1 MAEGSQF
8 PSPIM
13 RTAACFHD
21 QLGGRELLEEG
32 RHLGATEIGLQ
43 YISAGVIDAVKGE
56 DSLGRVDA
64 DALNL
69 GHGRLR
75 SWFVTTQLWH
85 SMPWGRPSQQ
95 PTENRWVDERVRAP
109 TESNLYWK
117 DLPYLVKVDKLNRHE
132 KAPLAGIA

>member
-1 MAEGSQF
+1 
-8 PSPIM
+8 M

-32 RHLGATEIGLQ
+32 RHLCATEIGLQ
-43 YISAGVIDAVKGE
+43 YSSAGVLDAVKGE

-95 PTENRWVDERVRAP
+95 SSTCSDSGVTRSASERISSPPSVR
-109 TESNLYWK
+109 
-117 DLPYLVKVDKLNRHE
+117 KVTS
-132 KAPLAGIA
+132 

>member
-1 MAEGSQF
+1 
-8 PSPIM
+8 M

-32 RHLGATEIGLQ
+32 RHLCATEIGLQ
-43 YISAGVIDAVKGE
+43 YSSAGVIDAVKGE

-95 PTENRWVDERVRAP
+95 SSTWCVGPTLADSPSDRGPSAP
-109 TESNLYWK
+109 SLRTVMS
-117 DLPYLVKVDKLNRHE
+117 VAGV
-132 KAPLAGIA
+132 APSSCST